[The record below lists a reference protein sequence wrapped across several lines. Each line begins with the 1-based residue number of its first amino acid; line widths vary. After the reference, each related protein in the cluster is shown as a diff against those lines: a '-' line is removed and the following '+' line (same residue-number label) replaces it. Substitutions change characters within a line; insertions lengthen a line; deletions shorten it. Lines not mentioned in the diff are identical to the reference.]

1 MISVEVGHRTGGA
14 IFRLLAASGI
24 INAFLDDSLVWN
36 VCSQSALTVLH
47 WLAGWKFRVVLGR
60 VSPLYSLLSL
70 SQRAKMIRVSWARV
84 GLTWCQLR
92 SEPILLSL
100 WSFFTR
106 PRLPHP
112 SIIYHTN
119 TLNLKK
125 LHQNPNN
132 TFTLTLTSISMII
145 SDMFVYLK
153 FLFVKNG
160 ANFERF

>member
-1 MISVEVGHRTGGA
+1 MSVEVGHRTGGA
-14 IFRLLAASGI
+14 ILRLLAASGI
-24 INAFLDDSLVWN
+24 INAFLYDFLFWN
-36 VCSQSALTVLH
+36 VCCQSALTVLH

-84 GLTWCQLR
+84 GLTCCQLR

-112 SIIYHTN
+112 SIIYHTHFE
-119 TLNLKK
+119 LEKK
-125 LHQNPNN
+125 MHSNPNN
-132 TFTLTLTSISMII
+132 TVTLALTNILLEVY
-145 SDMFVYLK
+145 DKCVYLR
-153 FLFVKNG
+153 FLFEKNDQ
-160 ANFERF
+160 NFERF